1 MSSNKTPEFTIPP
14 VAPLTQIEKNTDG
27 TTRFKKVKPITYALI
42 SFVKN
47 ILKER
52 DIININDDETEGEWT
67 CNYSYEEEGNFDI
80 FINTYDDHEFITLDM
95 YSAEIDTETIDN
107 NLLNEFILEQN
118 MGLRIGQLQH
128 LNGTIRFHTSLDVS
142 NMASKDPKY
151 TGPHLVDPKLIANI
165 FNYAI
170 YIFPK
175 ILKNYTKKFR

>member
-42 SFVKN
+42 SFIKN
-47 ILKER
+47 
-52 DIININDDETEGEWT
+52 
-67 CNYSYEEEGNFDI
+67 I

-95 YSAEIDTETIDN
+95 YSAEIDTDTVDI

-118 MGLRIGQLQH
+118 IGLRIGQLQH

-151 TGPHLVDPKLIANI
+151 TGPHLVDPKLIANM
-165 FNYAI
+165 FNYAT
-170 YIFPK
+170 YIFPMIIRK
-175 ILKNYTKKFR
+175 FLIIKNNS